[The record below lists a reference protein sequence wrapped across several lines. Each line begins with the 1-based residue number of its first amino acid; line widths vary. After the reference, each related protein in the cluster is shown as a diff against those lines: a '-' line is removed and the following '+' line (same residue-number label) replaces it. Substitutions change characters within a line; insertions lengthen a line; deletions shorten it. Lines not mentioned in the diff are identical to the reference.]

1 MQKKLNMQMS
11 GYYNEILIFEQ
22 SVDRQKKSTDGFF
35 FQFLERISI
44 SIKAN
49 IKKSEGTTVKI
60 RTDSG
65 MP

>member
-11 GYYNEILIFEQ
+11 DYYNEILIFEQ
-22 SVDRQKKSTDGFF
+22 SVDRQKKIYRRIF

>member
-49 IKKSEGTTVKI
+49 IKKREGTTVKI

>member
-1 MQKKLNMQMS
+1 MQKKLKMQMS
-11 GYYNEILIFEQ
+11 DYYNEKLIFEQ
-22 SVDRQKKSTDGFF
+22 SVDRQKKIYRRIF

>member
-22 SVDRQKKSTDGFF
+22 SVDRQKKIYRRIF

>member
-11 GYYNEILIFEQ
+11 VHYNEILIFEQ
-22 SVDRQKKSTDGFF
+22 SVDRQKNLQTDF